1 MTAVYQLKL
10 RSDTSANWTAV
21 NPVLALGE
29 PGYETDTLR
38 FKIGNGST
46 AWNSLVYQ
54 GDVTEVLAGTGLSGG
69 GASGSVTLSIDSTV
83 ATLTGTQTLSNKT
96 IASPTLTG
104 VTSAETVD
112 LSSAILKADS
122 KVVNVT
128 TPVLIDSFNSSLYRS
143 GEYLVQLTQ
152 GTNYAITR
160 LLLIHDGTDAAVSE
174 YGHVEV
180 GTSIPFSVTVAFS
193 GSNLEL
199 SASCSTASAN
209 PVTLKFSRT
218 LFDA

>member
-10 RSDTSANWTAV
+10 RSDTSANWTSV

-96 IASPTLTG
+96 ITSPTLTG

-128 TPVLIDSFNSSLYRS
+128 TPVLIDSFNASLYRS

-180 GTSIPFSVTVAFS
+180 GTSIPFSVSVGFS

-199 SASCSTASAN
+199 SASCSTANAA

>member
-10 RSDTSANWTAV
+10 RSDSAANWTAV

-69 GASGSVTLSIDSTV
+69 GTTGSITLSIDSTV
-83 ATLTGTQTLSNKT
+83 ATLSGAQTLSNKT
-96 IASPTLTG
+96 IASPVLTG

-112 LSSAILKADS
+112 LSAATLKADS
-122 KVVNVT
+122 KLVNVT
-128 TPVLIDSFNSSLYRS
+128 TPVLIDSFNSTLFRS
-143 GEYLVQLTQ
+143 AEYLVQLTQ
-152 GTNYAITR
+152 GSNYAITR

-180 GTSIPFSVTVAFS
+180 GTSIPFSVSVGFS

-199 SASCSTASAN
+199 SASCSTANAT